1 MTTIERIMAS
11 LQRYKGA
18 AATLKAW
25 LTGSAGVNVPDGARI
40 DEMADLVGGVSV
52 VKSVK
57 GAEYLFYNGTRLG
70 NINELLPLVDASGGK
85 MDYMFYGTKAFEG
98 ADFRKMKTAGITS
111 MNSAFRSSGIKS
123 IDLSQI
129 DTSAVSSAS
138 DLFGYCDSLEEITNF
153 SFPAMTN
160 NPSYFW
166 PSGSLNSMLP
176 LGGYPLR
183 RLTFVQD
190 LPDGK
195 YAINIHIN
203 IAGCKFD
210 RDAMAEMFQGLPESV
225 MKHESTYDM
234 NAVKI
239 KISSN
244 PCVVDGTLTDDDRAI
259 AVSKGW
265 TLVE

>member
-18 AATLKAW
+18 AATLKTW
-25 LTGSAGVNVPDGARI
+25 LTGSAGVDVPDRAHI

-52 VKSVK
+52 VKSIT

-70 NINELLPLVDASGGK
+70 NLNELLPLVDASNGK
-85 MDYMFYGTKAFEG
+85 MDYMFYGAKAFEG
-98 ADFRKMKTAGITS
+98 ADFREMKTAGITS

-129 DTSAVSSAS
+129 DTSSVSSAS

-160 NPSYFW
+160 NPYSFW
-166 PSGSLNSMLP
+166 PSGSLSDFLQ
-176 LGGYPLR
+176 LGGWPLR
-183 RLTFVQD
+183 RLTFAQD

-210 RDAMAEMFQGLPESV
+210 RSTMVEMFQGLPESV
-225 MKHESTYDM
+225 RKHELTYDM
-234 NAVKI
+234 DAVKI
-239 KISSN
+239 KITSN
-244 PCVVDGTLTDDDRAI
+244 PCVMDGTLTDEDRAI